1 MKIPIVFGVEGYH
14 TIEWIIRLDKNIYG
28 LKDAGLA
35 WFKKLKEGLEAR
47 EFFQYQMDPSV
58 WFRDEMFLLLHV
70 EYCLMFS
77 TSKDKIYY
85 G

>member
-47 EFFQYQMDPSV
+47 
-58 WFRDEMFLLLHV
+58 
-70 EYCLMFS
+70 
-77 TSKDKIYY
+77 
-85 G
+85 